1 MATKHNPHQL
11 QLASRLVLNEQGSMG
26 GALSPMFSYNMGI
39 TNKDRREFASKFWRD
54 HKHDIMM
61 AAEIGAYF
69 IPVAG
74 PLISAGIAAA
84 DAAMY
89 WNEGDRET
97 AGLIA
102 ILSAIPLIGKIPAVR
117 KLGRKGMA
125 ALMKKLRRIQA
136 GKRIALTKLE
146 QSAIKGLSS
155 NKKAIYQQM
164 KALTKKATGSK
175 LAKTT
180 KSISKSAATGYATY
194 SGVKAAWDPV
204 YSKLGLDVADVETQT
219 ESDWQRLKQLAQK

>member
-11 QLASRLVLNEQGSMG
+11 QLASRLVLIEQGSMG
-26 GALSPMFSYNMGI
+26 GFLSSDFETKMGI
-39 TNKDRREFASKFWRD
+39 TNKDRREAAAAFWRD
-54 HKHDIMM
+54 HKHDVMM

-125 ALMKKLRRIQA
+125 ALMKKLRHIKT
-136 GKRIALTKLE
+136 GKRVALTKLE

-155 NKKAIYQQM
+155 NKKVIYQQM
-164 KALTKKATGSK
+164 KALSKKATGNK
-175 LAKTT
+175 LAKAT

-204 YSKLGLDVADVETQT
+204 YTKLGLDVADIETQT
-219 ESDWQRLKQLAQK
+219 ESDWDQLKQLAQR